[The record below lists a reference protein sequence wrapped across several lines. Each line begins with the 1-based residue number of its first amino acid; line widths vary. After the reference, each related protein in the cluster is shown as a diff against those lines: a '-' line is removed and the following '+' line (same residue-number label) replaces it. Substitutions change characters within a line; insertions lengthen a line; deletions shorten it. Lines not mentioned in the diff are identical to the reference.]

1 MSRASRGVVIPLD
14 VLLFLDDKLNRR
26 EIFLILPIAEDFP
39 LLPLSLLPPLLRS
52 PPPLPLPTW
61 RRIISPGD
69 SRPLLNSGLVLG
81 LDGRPQIAYP
91 LVIYL
96 GYSLCQQPFW
106 ALIYRRIL
114 QSSCSVGATE
124 EQRHEL
130 DR

>member
-52 PPPLPLPTW
+52 PPPLPLPTL
-61 RRIISPGD
+61 RRIIFPGD
-69 SRPLLNSGLVLG
+69 SLPLLNSGLVLG
-81 LDGRPQIAYP
+81 LDGRPQIASS

-96 GYSLCQQPFW
+96 VYSIYQQSFW
-106 ALIYRRIL
+106 ALIYKRTL
-114 QSSCSVGATE
+114 QSSCSVGTTE
-124 EQRHEL
+124 E
-130 DR
+130 

>member
-1 MSRASRGVVIPLD
+1 MSGASRGVVIPLD
-14 VLLFLDDKLNRR
+14 VLLFLDDKRR
-26 EIFLILPIAEDFP
+26 VIVFLIFPIAEDFP

-52 PPPLPLPTW
+52 PPPLPPPTW

-81 LDGRPQIAYP
+81 LDGRPQIASS

-106 ALIYRRIL
+106 ALIYRCIL
-114 QSSCSVGATE
+114 QSVCNVGTTE